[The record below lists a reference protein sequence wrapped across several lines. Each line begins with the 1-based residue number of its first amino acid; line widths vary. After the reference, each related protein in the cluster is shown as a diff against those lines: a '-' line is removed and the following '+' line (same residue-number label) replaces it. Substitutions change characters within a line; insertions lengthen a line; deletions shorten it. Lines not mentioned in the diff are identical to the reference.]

1 MRSMYSKDE
10 LLKQT
15 AKKKPRLQA
24 LIDGLDSM
32 SKEEIMNLSE
42 PLWVR
47 DALVVLK
54 ETNNKSQKER
64 KIEFVAEMNEKE
76 RLSRAQ
82 EVSATYDVR
91 LWTSELSFFKGST
104 LDGSRGWEVEIKH
117 GEPFM
122 VKDSNVILVAGEF
135 YRLSQTE
142 MLRIVDNSK
151 YFMETTLQGY
161 FNYYREDYLNKMH

>member
-54 ETNNKSQKER
+54 ETNNKSQKEC
-64 KIEFVAEMNEKE
+64 KIEFAAELDEKE

-82 EVSATYDVR
+82 QVSATYDVR

-104 LDGSRGWEVEIKH
+104 LDGRRAWDVEIKH

-135 YRLSQTE
+135 YRLAQTE
-142 MLRIVDNSK
+142 MLRVVDNSK
-151 YFMETTLQGY
+151 FFMETTLQGY
-161 FNYYREDYLNKMH
+161 FNYYREDYLNKMY